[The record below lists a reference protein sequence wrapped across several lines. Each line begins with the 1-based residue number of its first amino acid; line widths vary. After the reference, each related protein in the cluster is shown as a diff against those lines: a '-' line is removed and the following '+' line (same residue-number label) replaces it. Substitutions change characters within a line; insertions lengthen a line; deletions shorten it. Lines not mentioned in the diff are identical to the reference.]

1 MALMC
6 NREDWKYWSSTNDSF
21 MSYMM
26 WYICP
31 LNPRKTLRLSKNQG
45 KWKSYKVLNKIIL
58 MTFGPIIVNLV
69 CVHFQF
75 QSFKTCLFGD
85 IFIVYI
91 PLNGYDHVLSTR
103 ILT

>member
-1 MALMC
+1 
-6 NREDWKYWSSTNDSF
+6 
-21 MSYMM
+21 
-26 WYICP
+26 
-31 LNPRKTLRLSKNQG
+31 
-45 KWKSYKVLNKIIL
+45 